1 MIFDENKIIAQAYM
15 SMLGEKKMDPV
26 GKEDGDID
34 NDGDKDKSDAYLHAR
49 RKAIST
55 SVKKEGIDI
64 EMPKKSSMGK
74 ELEKDEDEMDGEDDE
89 DDVKSKSMKVKNK
102 TTDKENGQVNELS
115 NDTLTRYSNSARG
128 QARHS
133 MAKLGGATSKGEVDK
148 LSSTMTKRLKGNAV
162 ASRKMNTESVEEL
175 DELSIKKL
183 LTYRSKAT
191 EKLGSD
197 PAKDAKRKAG
207 IGASGMKVKAKLKNE
222 EVESIDEISDKT
234 KKTYVNAA
242 ALDAARLGNTL
253 GRLQGI
259 ASTGSQ
265 KIIGDKITNRLTGIK
280 RATSKMAEEVEELD
294 ELSKK
299 TLGSY
304 VKAAAKDAE
313 QAGQDQ
319 EYHGHEND
327 YARGRKRQRGI
338 SKAVDRLTKEE
349 VELDEANAMQMAS
362 AIEAYAKKH
371 GGIDKDD
378 MMKVASMLKKG
389 DMKGAVKYTKT
400 LDTDPRDFLLSKMG
414 MTEAFQDDDKMNWD
428 AWKQKAKQ
436 HGAVKFV
443 DTDNKTI
450 AYDKNKK
457 QVSSITWSSKK
468 KGMAEASNPPFD
480 MPYKKAEEPKK
491 DKSGAVHSPMSRVKH
506 LARQAMKNQ
515 MKEQHNIEIT
525 DYQADALIEA
535 AGLQEISKATLGS
548 YVKKA
553 KTSAIGASQ
562 VAGMGRNI
570 VGQKSVDKAE
580 KKVQKRAKGINKAV
594 DRLTK
599 EDVDQIDELSKSTM
613 RRYVNK
619 SASDLAKTSMELG
632 GSYAKGSG
640 DSVSQNKMLDKM
652 VSRKKGISKATE
664 RMAKESYEWDWNAI
678 FEASDE
684 EIDSLIEQLDGEE
697 LESFIEEFD
706 SIDEGSYQSST
717 GSRQPMNANG
727 QETLEPRAEADK
739 AFSNAHKVVTAIA
752 DHPYKYNQHASQKPQ
767 ATKRPGDERNSEP
780 KKTLSDIR
788 KR

>member
-74 ELEKDEDEMDGEDDE
+74 ELEKDEDEMDDE

-102 TTDKENGQVNELS
+102 TTDKENSQVNELS

-133 MAKLGGATSKGEVDK
+133 MAKLGGATSKGEVEK
-148 LSSTMTKRLKGNAV
+148 LSSTMTKRLKGNAA

-389 DMKGAVKYTKT
+389 DMKGAVKYTKA

-525 DYQADALIEA
+525 DYQADELIEA

-548 YVKKA
+548 YIKKA
-553 KTSAIGASQ
+553 KGSIIGSAQ
-562 VAGMGRNI
+562 VTGMGKNI
-570 VGQKSVDKAE
+570 VGQKSVEKAE
-580 KKVQKRAKGINKAV
+580 KKVQKRASGINKAV
-594 DRLTK
+594 DRLTR
-599 EDVDQIDELSKSTM
+599 E
-613 RRYVNK
+613 
-619 SASDLAKTSMELG
+619 G
-632 GSYAKGSG
+632 
-640 DSVSQNKMLDKM
+640 
-652 VSRKKGISKATE
+652 
-664 RMAKESYEWDWNAI
+664 YEWDWEAI
-678 FEASDE
+678 LEASDE
-684 EIDSLIEQLDGEE
+684 DIDSLIEQLDNDE
-697 LESFIEEFD
+697 LESFINEFD
-706 SIDEGSYQSST
+706 SLDEGSYQSST

-739 AFSNAHKVVTAIA
+739 SFANAHKVVTAIA

-767 ATKRPGDERNSEP
+767 AAKRPGDERNSEP

>member
-74 ELEKDEDEMDGEDDE
+74 ELEKDEDEMDDEDDE

-148 LSSTMTKRLKGNAV
+148 LSSTMTKRLKGNAA
-162 ASRKMNTESVEEL
+162 ASRKMKEEVEEL

-222 EVESIDEISDKT
+222 EVE
-234 KKTYVNAA
+234 
-242 ALDAARLGNTL
+242 
-253 GRLQGI
+253 
-259 ASTGSQ
+259 
-265 KIIGDKITNRLTGIK
+265 
-280 RATSKMAEEVEELD
+280 
-294 ELSKK
+294 
-299 TLGSY
+299 
-304 VKAAAKDAE
+304 
-313 QAGQDQ
+313 
-319 EYHGHEND
+319 
-327 YARGRKRQRGI
+327 
-338 SKAVDRLTKEE
+338 
-349 VELDEANAMQMAS
+349 LDEANAMQMAS
-362 AIEAYAKKH
+362 AIEAYAKKS

-378 MMKVASMLKKG
+378 MMKVASMLKRG
-389 DMKGAVKYTKT
+389 DMKGAVKYAKT
-400 LDTDPRDFLLSKMG
+400 LDTDPKEWLMVKMG
-414 MTEAFQDDDKMNWD
+414 LAEATEDIRSHKVGDE
-428 AWKQKAKQ
+428 
-436 HGAVKFV
+436 VV
-443 DTDNKTI
+443 L
-450 AYDKNKK
+450 KNKNYSGTIVK
-457 QVSSITWSSKK
+457 SKGSDISFKNKSDGKHYKATHGMIHRNLSQENRYKEKSAGQNK
-468 KGMAEASNPPFD
+468 KFDDAMASDMKRIDKSGALKKFGIGVKEASNPPFD

-525 DYQADALIEA
+525 DYQADELIEA

-548 YVKKA
+548 YIKKA
-553 KTSAIGASQ
+553 KGSAIGSAQ
-562 VAGMGRNI
+562 VTGMGSSMT
-570 VGQKSVDKAE
+570 GQKTQDKAE
-580 KKVQKRAKGINKAV
+580 RNVQKRAKGINKAV

-697 LESFIEEFD
+697 LESFVEEFE
-706 SIDEGSYQSST
+706 SLDEASYQSST

-767 ATKRPGDERNSEP
+767 AAKRPGDERNSEP